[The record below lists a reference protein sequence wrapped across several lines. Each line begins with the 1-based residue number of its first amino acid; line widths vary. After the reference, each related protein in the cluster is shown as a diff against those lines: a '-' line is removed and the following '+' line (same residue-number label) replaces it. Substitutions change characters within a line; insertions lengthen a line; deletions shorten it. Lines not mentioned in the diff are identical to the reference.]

1 MTRTADHARVGVLL
15 SLAASAL
22 FGGIFLLAGLADVSP
37 EWLFAWRMLIT
48 LACYGLI
55 LLTPTGRHYAREAWA
70 TLRRSPWM
78 PLLIAV
84 TALLVGVQMWLFA
97 WAPAHGYA
105 LDATLGYLL
114 LPIALVF
121 VGRIAFRDRVS
132 ALQWVAIGIAACAVL
147 LSVVETAALSWVTAV
162 IAVGYALY
170 FGVRRRFRLEGP
182 AVFAMEVALISPVA
196 CILIVSAWGSDASA
210 AQVPVVLFGLAGTA
224 AMVMYLAA
232 SSRLSMPVF
241 GLLTYVEP
249 VLMFVVSLLLG
260 EHLSTT
266 DVWVYL
272 LLAVALAALGV
283 DGIRRPRARQVH
295 TAPAEDPVGDVGP
308 AQDDDGAGRGPA

>member
-1 MTRTADHARVGVLL
+1 MRSMTRTAEHARVGVLF

-22 FGGIFLLAGLADVSP
+22 FGTIFLLAGISDASP
-37 EWLFAWRMLIT
+37 EWLFAWRMIIT
-48 LACYGLI
+48 LACYALL
-55 LLTPTGRHYAREAWA
+55 LLTRAGRRYGRAAWA
-70 TLRRSPWM
+70 TVRRTRWM
-78 PLLIAV
+78 PLLLAA
-84 TALLVGVQMWLFA
+84 TAFLVGVQMWLFA

-114 LPIALVF
+114 LPIGLVF

-132 ALQWVAIGIAACAVL
+132 ALQWVAIGVAACAVL
-147 LSVVETAALSWVTAV
+147 LSIVETAALSWVTAV
-162 IAVGYALY
+162 IAAGYALY
-170 FGVRRRFRLEGP
+170 FGLRRRFRLEGP
-182 AVFAMEVALISPVA
+182 EVFAMEVALITPVA
-196 CILIVSAWGSDASA
+196 AALIASAWQADAGA
-210 AQVPVVLFGLAGTA
+210 APLPVLLFGLSGTA

-232 SSRLSMPVF
+232 ASRLSMPVF

-249 VLMFVVSLLLG
+249 VLMFVVALLLG

-283 DGIRRPRARQVH
+283 DGIRRPRAHQVH
-295 TAPAEDPVGDVGP
+295 TAPAEDPP
-308 AQDDDGAGRGPA
+308 ER